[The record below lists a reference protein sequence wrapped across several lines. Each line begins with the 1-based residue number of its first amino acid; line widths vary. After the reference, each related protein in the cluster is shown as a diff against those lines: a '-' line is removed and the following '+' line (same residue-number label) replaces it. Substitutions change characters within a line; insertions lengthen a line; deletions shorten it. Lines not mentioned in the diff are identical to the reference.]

1 MVNFATS
8 SSSSSSDSSQSNVHL
23 LFTSSGAFIRETLG
37 KHVTGKFL
45 TLAAHLLLLRNTTFI
60 SKDGI
65 QFGASGRASVGRVG
79 ENRRVRGDWR
89 DRGVERHLRWYVEHL
104 ICWGDFFPWGE
115 KRMDRS
121 LWSSSLSRLLLL
133 NRLCCCLKRTKRE
146 N

>member
-1 MVNFATS
+1 MVNFAT

-23 LFTSSGAFIRETLG
+23 LFTSSGEFIRETLG

-79 ENRRVRGDWR
+79 ENRRVRRDWR

-115 KRMDRS
+115 KRIGS
-121 LWSSSLSRLLLL
+121 LGLLSLSSPFTKPFMLLF
-133 NRLCCCLKRTKRE
+133 E
-146 N
+146 ED